1 MCETGYWG
9 PSFGD
14 ARDVEGED
22 VDVVA
27 YYVCGASVS
36 VEGIGVLL
44 VNDNGLVDLSIWLE
58 KPQVIQGALRMA

>member
-9 PSFGD
+9 SSFGD
-14 ARDVEGED
+14 ARDIEGED

-27 YYVCGASVS
+27 YNICGASVS

-44 VNDNGLVDLSIWLE
+44 VNDDGLVDLSVWLE